1 MQQFINILEKKFKLS
16 PEVSHLFTKCFLKV
30 QTSWQKIDENT
41 AINQLKIL
49 NAFQTFNVSDF
60 YLNGSTGYGYG
71 DIGRDVL
78 ESIWADIF
86 NTEKALVRSQ
96 IVSGT
101 HAIAL
106 CLFGVLRPNE
116 EFVSITGTPYDTLL
130 KVIGTKKEP
139 GTLSELNILH
149 KVVDLDDEG
158 EFNWDA
164 IGKTVTRDT
173 KMVCIQRSRGYSW
186 RPSISIK
193 QIKKA
198 INFIKSINPN
208 IICFVDNCY
217 GEFVELLEPSD
228 VGADLVAGSLI
239 KNPGGGIAPRGGY
252 VVGKEELVN
261 LVSCRLTA
269 PGIAGE
275 VGSSLDFNRLAYQ
288 GLFFAPLIV
297 QQALKGAIFAAQ
309 LLSDLGYSVSPQGD
323 EKRTDIIQGIKLESP
338 EKMRL
343 FCKGIQKASPIDAHV
358 RPEESFLPGYKDPII
373 MAGGTFIQGSS
384 IELSADGPI
393 REPYIIYLQGGL
405 SLPHILIGLA
415 SALKEMDLR
424 TNEQ

>member
-1 MQQFINILEKKFKLS
+1 MLQFFNLLRDKFNLSEKIMDLFINSYMKI
-16 PEVSHLFTKCFLKV
+16 
-30 QTSWQKIDENT
+30 QGSWQKVDEIT

-49 NAFQTFNVSDF
+49 NAFQKHNVSDF

-71 DIGRDVL
+71 DIGRDIL
-78 ESIWADIF
+78 ENIWADIF
-86 NTEKALVRSQ
+86 NADKALVRSQ

-106 CLFGVLRPNE
+106 CLFGVLRPNDK
-116 EFVSITGTPYDTLL
+116 FVSITGAPYDTLQ
-130 KVIGTKKEP
+130 KVIGNKGEP
-139 GTLSELNILH
+139 GTLSELNIHH
-149 KVVDLDDEG
+149 KVVELDQNG
-158 EFNWDA
+158 EFDWPA
-164 IGKTVTRDT
+164 IEKTITKDT

-186 RPSISIK
+186 RPSVNVM

-198 INFIKSINPN
+198 IEFVKAINPE

-217 GEFVELLEPSD
+217 GEFVETIEPNE

-252 VVGKEELVN
+252 VAGKENLVN
-261 LVSCRLTA
+261 LASARLTA

-275 VGSSLDFNRLAYQ
+275 VGSSLDFNRLVYQ
-288 GLFFAPLIV
+288 GLFMAPLIV

-309 LLSDLGYSVSPQGD
+309 LLGDLGYCVSP
-323 EKRTDIIQGIKLESP
+323 EAKEPRTDIIQGIKLESP

-343 FCKGIQKASPIDAHV
+343 FCKGLQKASPIDAHV
-358 RPEESFLPGYKDPII
+358 NPEESFLPGYQDAVI

-405 SLPHILIGLA
+405 SLSHILIGLA
-415 SALKEMDLR
+415 SAIKEMER
-424 TNEQ
+424 INNE